1 MNYNSPQNNSVD
13 GKKRLKE
20 ILEIL
25 MNNDAT
31 KALTPEKL
39 SSILQELGPFF
50 IKLGNI
56 MSTRQDILPREYREV
71 LSKLD
76 DNAAPMDYNALQA
89 IIESEYGT
97 SIDAIFSEF
106 DETPIDFSSINQS
119 HKAVLKDG
127 AHVIIKVQRPDV
139 HSVVSTDITLLKKA
153 LSVLR
158 LESSSKSS
166 IDLSS
171 ILDELWTIC
180 QQELNY
186 LIEFKNNKKFI
197 ELNESNELLLIP
209 KINEKYS
216 TANILVV
223 EYIDSVRIDNTEELT
238 SRGYDLNEIAAAL
251 AANYVKQ
258 FLQDGFFHA
267 SPNANN
273 ISIKNGRIVWSNF
286 SLMGSLSQKELTELN
301 NGIEAAKASDV
312 VALKNSILEIT
323 TTNKEVNNSKLYF
336 SLEEMLNKYR
346 EMDIREITIVSVV
359 KDLVILLNENGLA
372 LPEQFSLLC
381 IGLITLD
388 TLLNTIAPKFNM
400 ISLFCESY
408 PSDATDDP
416 QENVETE
423 DKDNVDSNAE
433 AAENLE
439 ESTPNTETNESNNPS
454 TAKQDINQVSPVGGN
469 IPQVQPPISVLH
481 SSENSNEK
489 TVDMVAQISDILK
502 MAVDGKT
509 KFNMNLTVSD
519 ESLSSIEKIINK
531 LILCLVSVSFLIGS
545 CSIITT
551 NIEPKIFGVSALG
564 LVLFIISFILL
575 LWLLIRIIRKK

>member
-1 MNYNSPQNNSVD
+1 MNYTSPQNNGTD

-39 SSILQELGPFF
+39 CSILQELGPFF

-56 MSTRQDILPREYREV
+56 MSSRQDILPGEYREV

-76 DNAAPMDYNALQA
+76 DNATPMDYNELQA
-89 IIESEYGT
+89 IIENEYGT
-97 SIDAIFSEF
+97 SIDGIFSEF
-106 DETPIDFSSINQS
+106 DETPINFSSINQL

-127 AHVIIKVQRPDV
+127 AHVIIKIQRPDV
-139 HSVVSTDITLLKKA
+139 HSVVSRDITLLKKA
-153 LSVLR
+153 LNVLR
-158 LESSSKSS
+158 LESSNKSS
-166 IDLSS
+166 IDLGS
-171 ILDELWTIC
+171 ILDELWAIC

-186 LIEFKNNKKFI
+186 LIEFKNNKKFV
-197 ELNESNELLLIP
+197 ELNENNELLLIP

-223 EYIDSVRIDNTEELT
+223 EYIDSIRIDNIEELT
-238 SRGYDLNEIAAAL
+238 SRGYNLDEIASAL
-251 AANYVKQ
+251 AANYIKQ

-267 SPNANN
+267 SPDANN

-286 SLMGSLSQKELTELN
+286 ALMGSLSKKELDELN
-301 NGIEAAKASDV
+301 NGIAAAKALDV
-312 VALKNSILEIT
+312 VALKNAILEIT
-323 TTNKEVNNSKLYF
+323 TTNKEINNSKLYF
-336 SLEEMLNKYR
+336 SLEEMLNKYK
-346 EMDIREITIVSVV
+346 EMNVTEITIISVV

-372 LPEQFSLLC
+372 LPDQFSLLC

-388 TLLNTIAPKFNM
+388 TLLNSIAPNFNM
-400 ISLFCESY
+400 ISLFCDSY
-408 PSDATDDP
+408 PSNTTDTQ
-416 QENVETE
+416 QENIETE
-423 DKDNVDSNAE
+423 DKDNLDPTSAINDVS
-433 AAENLE
+433 E
-439 ESTPNTETNESNNPS
+439 ESLKENIESDTTTTKQQVTTP
-454 TAKQDINQVSPVGGN
+454 TATVNGN
-469 IPQVQPPISVLH
+469 IPQVQPPISILH
-481 SSENSNEK
+481 SSEESAEK

-531 LILCLVSVSFLIGS
+531 LILCLISVSFLIGA

-564 LVLFIISFILL
+564 LVLFIISFTLL
-575 LWLLIRIIRKK
+575 LWLLVRIIRKK